1 MKLGPALKKKLMMFV
16 AMIVFMAFYML
27 VFGSKNMVIG
37 LTIMLAAFMSLGNDL
52 SFKPK
57 LSFIKVFSLLLVLGI
72 AAYLNNPLTIWGC
85 ILTFIVVFATT
96 FTSYKMFGLNTYLPY
111 LMCYFMMISSQVGLE
126 NLPMRILALLFGAIF
141 IVGLNIVVN
150 SKKDYKLSKATID
163 GLVNELDRSIDSKL
177 NDEEISHENFKTVN
191 GLYLAIFNKFE
202 YKYFPTEKHQSALNL
217 IKSFQY
223 IGFLIADYNFSEN
236 ELKYTKEV
244 LSEIR
249 EINPEDIF
257 TGVEIE
263 TNEMSLILLN
273 LEIIA
278 NEVHKDW
285 TGDISL
291 PDKKIIMTLMMPI
304 LKNEFSLKSPK
315 FIFAFKMAFILFI
328 WQLLTLI
335 FNLPFTKWLY
345 FATIPLML
353 PYINDVAYS
362 ARSRFHGTLIGVFV
376 FAIIMLVI
384 PYLNVSFNV
393 VLMFVMVICMLIMV
407 VKLEDKLILTI
418 ATTIISVM
426 TALMYIELPE
436 AMFLKVLWVTVAVA
450 VVTLFNYKFLPYSVE
465 IETENNLKLSQKF
478 NLQSIN
484 LIKQKCISNTSTE
497 KTTVLVVSNIVRE
510 NIEVTDENRQ
520 LYELQIKITDICNF
534 ILNYLDF
541 NEISSDLA
549 ENLVDII
556 DNNNGIDENLNV
568 KDKIM
573 AYSTD
578 YVMKLYKNEKEIIE
592 EIL

>member
-1 MKLGPALKKKLMMFV
+1 MNQSLKVKLIMFL
-16 AMIVFMAFYML
+16 AMFAFMFFYMIVF
-27 VFGSKNMVIG
+27 GDKNTAIG
-37 LTIMLAAFMSLGNDL
+37 ITIIMAAFMNLANDL

-57 LSFIKVFSLLLVLGI
+57 TSFIKILLLLLILGVTSF
-72 AAYLNNPLTIWGC
+72 LNNPLTIWGC
-85 ILTFIVVFATT
+85 ILTFLVVFGTT
-96 FTSYKMFGLNTYLPY
+96 FTSYHLFGTSVYMPF
-111 LMCYFMMISSQVGLE
+111 LMCYFMMVAIPVSIE
-126 NLPMRILALLFGAIF
+126 NLTMRLLSLVFGAIF
-141 IVGLNIVVN
+141 IVGLNLLIN
-150 SKKDYKLSKATID
+150 RNKTYKLTKATI
-163 GLVNELDRSIDSKL
+163 GSLINELNNAIDLKLDGGDVSID
-177 NDEEISHENFKTVN
+177 NFKTIN
-191 GLYLAIFNKFE
+191 GFYLSIFSKFE
-202 YKYFPTEKHQSALNL
+202 YKYFPTKIQQSVLDVV
-217 IKSFQY
+217 KSFQY
-223 IGFLIADYNFSEN
+223 IGRVLSEFDLSEN
-236 ELKYTKEV
+236 ELLYLKDV
-244 LSEIR
+244 LSRIR
-249 EINPEDIF
+249 EINPEEIF
-257 TGVEIE
+257 EGIEIE
-263 TNEMSLILLN
+263 TEEMPLALLN

-278 NEVHKDW
+278 NETKRDL
-285 TGDISL
+285 TD
-291 PDKKIIMTLMMPI
+291 
-304 LKNEFSLKSPK
+304 EFSIPDRKTAFSLVKPIIKRQFSFKSVK
-315 FIFAFKMAFILFI
+315 FTFAFKMAFMLFI